1 VCCLALL
8 IDFISFGVN
17 MLLSLEFMALLLRS
31 RHASGV
37 TYLLVLVGLM
47 STVGCSDKI
56 AVTGQVS
63 LNNTPVED
71 GTITFV
77 PVDGKG
83 PSAGNLIHQGQ
94 YSVEV
99 LPGKKLVRI
108 EGYKTVGTIK
118 MAIGPK
124 PIDAPDKRRIVPK
137 QYNSESKLE
146 VDVDSSHREHNF
158 TLEGKVK

>member
-1 VCCLALL
+1 
-8 IDFISFGVN
+8 
-17 MLLSLEFMALLLRS
+17 MLLGPGYLVFLLRYF
-31 RHASGV
+31 HASGA
-37 TYLLVLVGLM
+37 TCLLALVGLM

-56 AVTGQVS
+56 SVTGQVS

-83 PSAGNLIHQGQ
+83 PSAGNLISQGQ
-94 YSVEV
+94 YRVEM

-108 EGYKTVGTIK
+108 EGFKTVGTIK

-146 VDVDSSHREHNF
+146 VDVDSSHQEHNF
-158 TLEGKVK
+158 ALEGKVK